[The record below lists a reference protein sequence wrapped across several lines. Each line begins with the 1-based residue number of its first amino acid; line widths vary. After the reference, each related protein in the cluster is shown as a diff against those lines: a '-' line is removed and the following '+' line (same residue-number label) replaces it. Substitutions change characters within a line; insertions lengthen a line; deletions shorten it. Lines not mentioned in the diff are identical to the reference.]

1 MATSSLSINENVGPQ
16 KGGIIK
22 KGPKKIKIIGSAWCE
37 ICKID
42 CNNKSILDQHKLGKK
57 HKKNLWKL
65 VAENGCILT
74 QSLAATP
81 AQAPTPANIL
91 APTTSSHPSI
101 IVSNG
106 QKARKKAAANE
117 DLATKTRKMLEGGV
131 AAKDV
136 RMCTKCN
143 VVCNSEMVFMHH
155 LTGQKHAAMMK
166 KSSSTNGMFKS

>member
-65 VAENGCILT
+65 VA
-74 QSLAATP
+74 ATP

-91 APTTSSHPSI
+91 APTTSSLPSI

-155 LTGQKHAAMMK
+155 LAGQKHAAMMN
-166 KSSSTNGMFKS
+166 KSSSTNGMFQS